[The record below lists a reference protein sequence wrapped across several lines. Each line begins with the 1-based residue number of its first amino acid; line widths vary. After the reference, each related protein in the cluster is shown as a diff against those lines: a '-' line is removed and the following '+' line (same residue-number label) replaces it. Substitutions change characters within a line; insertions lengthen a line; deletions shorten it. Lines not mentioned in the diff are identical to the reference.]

1 MFDIRIYQRYSFLFA
16 QKTPLWRGR
25 GEFFRAVFGGFDFST
40 IRGMENWLPSS
51 RKFLYL
57 VRINFY
63 FSLRIRIIP
72 FMKVS
77 NVRSVESFPSL
88 NERWKILFWIRDA
101 SFPLRIELRSKF
113 KAILP
118 YSSRKNFQR
127 LSKAKY
133 AKKKLRNCWVSEC
146 YNLTRLEIPQI
157 NLSITNF
164 ILKLD

>member
-1 MFDIRIYQRYSFLFA
+1 MFDIRIDQPYSFLFA

-25 GEFFRAVFGGFDFST
+25 GEFFRAYSVDSIF
-40 IRGMENWLPSS
+40 RGMENWLPSS

-63 FSLRIRIIP
+63 LSLRIRIIP